1 MTLELYVLH
10 ALGWSLLGGVVG
22 VLLDRAVLALQ
33 QIARTTP
40 QEESVHTSD
49 RPTRRQR
56 MHRWFSRSVVPA
68 VLIVL
73 ALGTVTQGFI
83 TAHVTKGVQDCQL
96 LYANRFADAIDARAD
111 ATREAQDSLDELM
124 ATVGELTTSAASPAA
139 REKFTTALSQYL
151 VKRETS
157 KQKQRENPY
166 PPAPRDLCE

>member
-40 QEESVHTSD
+40 QEEPVHPSD

-56 MHRWFSRSVVPA
+56 MRRWFTRSVVPA

-83 TAHVTKGVQDCQL
+83 TARVTKDVQDCQL
-96 LYANRFADAIDARAD
+96 LYANRFADAIDARAN

-124 ATVGELTTSAASPAA
+124 ATVGELTTSTAQAAA
-139 REKFTTALSQYL
+139 REKFRAALTDYLLKRATA
-151 VKRETS
+151 K
-157 KQKQRENPY
+157 KQQQDHPY
-166 PPAPRDLCE
+166 PPAPRDLCK